1 MTSVPHAVLG
11 AILAAGHHR
20 CSRLAGADED
30 RVLARLPPLRGDRIN
45 PTIAVP

>member
-11 AILAAGHHR
+11 EILAAAHRR

-30 RVLARLPPLRGDRIN
+30 RVLARLPPLRSDRIN
-45 PTIAVP
+45 PTIVLP